1 MELLLLITAFILFA
15 LAAYRWGV
23 DSRPGFISKE
33 HELARRGVTWHE
45 RGATGTLASI
55 GSPLLLNLGAASPG
69 RVRPAPRLYSRHRLL
84 RPSGGRRPRS
94 RLRG

>member
-1 MELLLLITAFILFA
+1 MELLLLIMAFILFA
-15 LAAYRWGV
+15 VAAYRWGF

-45 RGATGTLASI
+45 RAATGVLTSI
-55 GSPLLLNLGAASPG
+55 GSPLVLGAAGLG
-69 RVRPAPRLYSRHRLL
+69 RVRPHVPRLYSRHRLL
-84 RPSGGRRPRS
+84 RQSGGRRPRS